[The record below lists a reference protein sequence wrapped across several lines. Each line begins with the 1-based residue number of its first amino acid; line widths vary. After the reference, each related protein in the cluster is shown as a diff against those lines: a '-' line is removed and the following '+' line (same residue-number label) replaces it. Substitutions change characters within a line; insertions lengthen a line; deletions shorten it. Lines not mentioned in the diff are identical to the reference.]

1 MNWAQILSHG
11 FLSLF
16 SRKIMNYGHWARPWH
31 TETTFN
37 TNDAIFLELLNYRLS
52 QNVKLLEYDKFNHLT
67 TYF

>member
-1 MNWAQILSHG
+1 
-11 FLSLF
+11 
-16 SRKIMNYGHWARPWH
+16 MNYGHWARPWH